1 MLHFVVTRI
10 WTRKSWTFT
19 PHSRTVSSRA
29 SLGFVKTNPWDL
41 SVWRPASYSV
51 YYTGVSV
58 NCILGFPKVKD
69 LWWMFR
75 GNKWSKY
82 QLLVWMKPALLLLF
96 SFVSFRDSTEVLL
109 ETAASS
115 SVLTSTVD
123 STGAGGSATSALGLS
138 SELSGAGAGAG
149 VADSVLGSAT
159 DLSVSAVKDNKSRKH
174 SCFCGSQD
182 KKQWLK

>member
-10 WTRKSWTFT
+10 WTRKSWMFT
-19 PHSRTVSSRA
+19 PYSRTVSSWA

-41 SVWRPASYSV
+41 SVWRPALYSV

-138 SELSGAGAGAG
+138 SELAG

-174 SCFCGSQD
+174 SCFLCSQN